1 MFGTLAASRRIATAL
16 RRILP
21 SSFTSSGGVMP
32 CATIQSLTRTWFLL
46 VPRTA
51 WAIMSGRPISGITG
65 KALLQSSCV
74 AKTAMMAGPTN
85 CPRGKP
91 MWWVP
96 TANPR
101 FSFCHH
107 SPTIATFAGSPP
119 PRLMPMTTGMTW
131 EATRL
136 DARAKVPAP
145 PRSDR
150 PMAMTHAQ
158 ERRQPLPTTS
168 DSRPKKKAP
177 ATVPTKSR

>member
-1 MFGTLAASRRIATAL
+1 
-16 RRILP
+16 
-21 SSFTSSGGVMP
+21 MP

-51 WAIMSGRPISGITG
+51 WAIMIGRPISGITR

-107 SPTIATFAGSPP
+107 SPTIATFVGSLP
-119 PRLMPMTTGMTW
+119 PRLTPMTTRMIW
-131 EATRL
+131 KATQL
-136 DARAKVPAP
+136 DAKAKVPTP
-145 PRSDR
+145 PRTDR
-150 PMAMTHAQ
+150 PMAMIHTQ
-158 ERRQPLPTTS
+158 ERR
-168 DSRPKKKAP
+168 
-177 ATVPTKSR
+177 